1 MYALLQTN
9 MNYLSEAKIE
19 RKQHYGID
27 ILIHNRKQKTRSH
40 PR

>member
-19 RKQHYGID
+19 RKQHYGTD
-27 ILIHNRKQKTRSH
+27 TTNKT
-40 PR
+40 